1 MRVFTDEVARMFAT
15 VDSEEAETVDARD
28 ETTRKRVAI
37 VVDKLRAIVQNEAS
51 RRGC

>member
-1 MRVFTDEVARMFAT
+1 MFAT